1 MDISNLFSLKGKT
14 AIVTGGERGIGLE
27 IAAGVTVDNA
37 DTGDDI
43 NSFLVG
49 DAVMSCYEKEG
60 AADDKRQAL
69 RDDVL
74 RPVWSQRDD
83 FEFSDDVFH
92 IPYRFIP

>member
-1 MDISNLFSLKGKT
+1 M
-14 AIVTGGERGIGLE
+14 E
-27 IAAGVTVDNA
+27 IQASIEHEACHDGTEKDKRP
-37 DTGDDI
+37 
-43 NSFLVG
+43 LVG

-60 AADDKRQAL
+60 ATDDKRQAL